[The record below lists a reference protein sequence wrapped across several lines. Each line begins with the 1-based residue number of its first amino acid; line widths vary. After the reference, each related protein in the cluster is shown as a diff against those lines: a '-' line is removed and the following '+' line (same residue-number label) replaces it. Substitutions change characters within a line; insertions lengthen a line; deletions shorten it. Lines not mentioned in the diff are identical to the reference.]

1 MPIYQLFY
9 ILAGLIELI
18 VTEKFAMIYTEFI
31 SIWKHTQLLWMITF
45 FFFFHSLMRPNVCF
59 MAECI
64 NDNIRSLLDSNF

>member
-1 MPIYQLFY
+1 MPIYKLFY

-45 FFFFHSLMRPNVCF
+45 FFFFSF
-59 MAECI
+59 I
-64 NDNIRSLLDSNF
+64 NEAQCLFYGWMHQWQHQVIIG